1 MLSKNSRLRSERD
14 YARLFAKGKNVN
26 GKGVGM
32 KFLRLP
38 VGSGVRIGFV
48 VSTKVSKRANVRNLI
63 KRRMRVAVKPYLP
76 TLTDIDIAFM
86 ARSESKDM
94 TYAQI
99 VDSMKAV
106 LEKSGVLGQ
115 SVNS

>member
-1 MLSKNSRLRSERD
+1 MLSKNLRLRSERD
-14 YARLFAKGKNVN
+14 YSRLFAKGKNVS

-32 KFLRLP
+32 KVMKLP
-38 VGSGVRIGFV
+38 PGSGVRVGFV

-63 KRRMRVAVKPYLP
+63 KRRMRAAIREYLP
-76 TLTDIDIAFM
+76 RLSDVDIAFM

-99 VDSMKAV
+99 ADSMRAV
-106 LEKSGVLGQ
+106 LEKAGLVGSTV
-115 SVNS
+115 